1 MKHNLAIQAFLGLYI
16 LIFFLYLFGPLVIM
30 SVTAFNSAEFPAI
43 TPWECFSFRW
53 FNEGKIAYDGQRL
66 AGLVTDRPLHEGIIT
81 SLIIAGGVV
90 TLSVPIGMAAAIVL
104 TQVHSRLRTI
114 FYSMSIMPVLFP
126 GVIIG
131 ISTVVLW
138 DRIATL
144 GGDGF
149 ISELGRNG
157 IFLTILGQTCFISTY
172 CFLIFVARLQRF
184 DTTQEEAALDLGAS
198 QSQVFLKILI
208 PYLMP
213 AIGSSAVI
221 AFLASFENYNTTVF
235 SILSEQTLTTVIAS
249 KVRLGISPA
258 ISALALVIICLTL
271 IGAFF
276 YEISRR
282 SNQRKKDRE
291 NKVKMFIEISE
302 NRLVEEQPRFFR
314 IPKSIFVFLLVLILA
329 VLTWQQLIKNN
340 MYGSECIEKAEA
352 SKKSNFADQLKLLQQ
367 NAESVETTNE
377 SEGSA
382 EGSKEYNDIF
392 GDPNLFK
399 DFGGFDTEK
408 KEESENGATRS
419 NEYNDIFGDPNLFKN
434 FGGFDNKE

>member
-1 MKHNLAIQAFLGLYI
+1 MTSNRAFQIFLGIYI
-16 LIFFLYLFGPLVIM
+16 SIFFLYLFGPLIIM
-30 SVTAFNSAEFPAI
+30 SVTAFNSAEFPSI

-66 AGLVTDRPLHEGIIT
+66 AGLAADRDLHVGFVT
-81 SLIIAGGVV
+81 SLFIALGVV

-104 TQVHSRLRTI
+104 TQVHSKLRTL

-126 GVIIG
+126 GVVIG

-144 GGDGF
+144 GGEGI

-198 QSQVFLKILI
+198 QTQVFMKILI

-235 SILSEQTLTTVIAS
+235 SILSEQTLTTVIAT

-258 ISALALVIICLTL
+258 ISALAFVIICLTL
-271 IGAFF
+271 IAAILYEFF
-276 YEISRR
+276 RRRHERKKALESAEKMSKEISSDRLKE
-282 SNQRKKDRE
+282 SSKKA
-291 NKVKMFIEISE
+291 
-302 NRLVEEQPRFFR
+302 LVL
-314 IPKSIFVFLLVLILA
+314 PKSIFVILFLFLLAIIG
-329 VLTWQQLIKNN
+329 WQQIIKNN
-340 MYGSECIEKAEA
+340 IYGAECIAKAEDA
-352 SKKSNFADQLKLLQQ
+352 KKSNFADQLKLLQN
-367 NAESVETTNE
+367 NADTLET
-377 SEGSA
+377 EGGDGGT
-382 EGSKEYNDIF
+382 GS
-392 GDPNLFK
+392 
-399 DFGGFDTEK
+399 T
-408 KEESENGATRS
+408 
-419 NEYNDIFGDPNLFKN
+419 NEYNDIFGDPDLFKN
-434 FGGFDNKE
+434 FGGFDN

>member
-1 MKHNLAIQAFLGLYI
+1 
-16 LIFFLYLFGPLVIM
+16 M
-30 SVTAFNSAEFPAI
+30 SVTAFNSAEFPSI

-66 AGLVTDRPLHEGIIT
+66 AGLAADRDLHVGFVT
-81 SLIIAGGVV
+81 SLFIALGVV
-90 TLSVPIGMAAAIVL
+90 TLSVPIGMSAAIVL
-104 TQVHSRLRTI
+104 TQVHSKLRTL

-126 GVIIG
+126 GVVIG

-144 GGDGF
+144 GGEGI

-198 QSQVFLKILI
+198 QTQVFMKILI

-235 SILSEQTLTTVIAS
+235 SILSEQTLTTVIAT

-258 ISALALVIICLTL
+258 ISALAFVIICLTL
-271 IGAFF
+271 IAAIF
-276 YEISRR
+276 YEFLRR
-282 SNQRKKDRE
+282 RQERKKALE
-291 NKVKMFIEISE
+291 SAEKMSKEISSD
-302 NRLVEEQPRFFR
+302 RLKESSKKVFVL
-314 IPKSIFVFLLVLILA
+314 PKSIFVILFLFLVAIIG
-329 VLTWQQLIKNN
+329 WQQIIKNN
-340 MYGSECIEKAEA
+340 LYGGECIAKAEDA
-352 SKKSNFADQLKLLQQ
+352 KKSNFADQLKLLQN
-367 NAESVETTNE
+367 NADTLET
-377 SEGSA
+377 EGGDGGT
-382 EGSKEYNDIF
+382 GS
-392 GDPNLFK
+392 
-399 DFGGFDTEK
+399 T
-408 KEESENGATRS
+408 

-434 FGGFDNKE
+434 FGGFDN

>member
-1 MKHNLAIQAFLGLYI
+1 MTSNRTFQVFLGLYI
-16 LIFFLYLFGPLVIM
+16 SIFFLYLFGPLIIM
-30 SVTAFNSAEFPAI
+30 SVTAFNSTEFPSI

-66 AGLVTDRPLHEGIIT
+66 AGLAADRDLHVGLIT
-81 SLIIAGGVV
+81 SLFIALGVV
-90 TLSVPIGMAAAIVL
+90 TLSVPIGMSAAIVL
-104 TQVHSRLRTI
+104 TQVHSKLRTL

-126 GVIIG
+126 GVVIG

-138 DRIATL
+138 DRIATI
-144 GGDGF
+144 GGEGI

-198 QSQVFLKILI
+198 QTQVFMKIMI

-235 SILSEQTLTTVIAS
+235 SILSEQTLTTVIAT

-258 ISALALVIICLTL
+258 ISALAFVIICMTL
-271 IGAFF
+271 IAAVLYEFF
-276 YEISRR
+276 RRRQEKRKALESAAKMYKEISSDRLKEDI
-282 SNQRKKDRE
+282 KKA
-291 NKVKMFIEISE
+291 FI
-302 NRLVEEQPRFFR
+302 L
-314 IPKSIFVFLLVLILA
+314 PKSIFVILFLFLMAILG
-329 VLTWQQLIKNN
+329 WQQIIKNN
-340 MYGSECIEKAEA
+340 LYGGECIAKAEDA
-352 SKKSNFADQLKLLQQ
+352 KKSNFADQLKLLQN
-367 NAESVETTNE
+367 NADTVE
-377 SEGSA
+377 SEGGDGGT
-382 EGSKEYNDIF
+382 GS
-392 GDPNLFK
+392 
-399 DFGGFDTEK
+399 T
-408 KEESENGATRS
+408 

-434 FGGFDNKE
+434 FGGFDN

>member
-1 MKHNLAIQAFLGLYI
+1 MTSNRAFQILLGIYI
-16 LIFFLYLFGPLVIM
+16 SIFFLYLFGPLIIM
-30 SVTAFNSAEFPAI
+30 SVTAFNSAEFPSI

-66 AGLVTDRPLHEGIIT
+66 AGLAADRDLHVGFVT
-81 SLIIAGGVV
+81 SLFIALGVV
-90 TLSVPIGMAAAIVL
+90 TLSVPIGMSAAIVL
-104 TQVHSRLRTI
+104 TQVHSKLRTL

-126 GVIIG
+126 GVVIG

-144 GGDGF
+144 GGEGI

-198 QSQVFLKILI
+198 QTQVFMKILI

-235 SILSEQTLTTVIAS
+235 SILSEQTLTTVIAT

-258 ISALALVIICLTL
+258 ISSLAFVIICLTL
-271 IGAFF
+271 IAAILYEFF
-276 YEISRR
+276 RRRQERKKALESAVKMGKEISSDRLKE
-282 SNQRKKDRE
+282 SSKK
-291 NKVKMFIEISE
+291 VFV
-302 NRLVEEQPRFFR
+302 L
-314 IPKSIFVFLLVLILA
+314 PKSIFVILFLFLVAIIG
-329 VLTWQQLIKNN
+329 WQQIIKNN
-340 MYGSECIEKAEA
+340 LYGAECIAKAEDA
-352 SKKSNFADQLKLLQQ
+352 KKSNFADQLKLLQN
-367 NAESVETTNE
+367 NADALET
-377 SEGSA
+377 EGGDGGT
-382 EGSKEYNDIF
+382 GS
-392 GDPNLFK
+392 
-399 DFGGFDTEK
+399 T
-408 KEESENGATRS
+408 

-434 FGGFDNKE
+434 FGGFDN

>member
-1 MKHNLAIQAFLGLYI
+1 MISNRAFQIFLGIYI
-16 LIFFLYLFGPLVIM
+16 SVFFLYLFGPLIIM
-30 SVTAFNSAEFPAI
+30 SVTAFNSAEFPSI

-66 AGLVTDRPLHEGIIT
+66 AGLATDRDLHIGFVT
-81 SLIIAGGVV
+81 SLFIALGVV
-90 TLSVPIGMAAAIVL
+90 TLSVPIGMSAAIVL
-104 TQVHSRLRTI
+104 TQVHSKLRTL

-126 GVIIG
+126 GVVIG

-144 GGDGF
+144 GGEGI

-198 QSQVFLKILI
+198 QTQVFIKILI

-235 SILSEQTLTTVIAS
+235 SILSEQTLTTVIAT

-271 IGAFF
+271 IAAVSYEFF
-276 YEISRR
+276 RRRQVRGKALESAEKMSREISSDRLKE
-282 SNQRKKDRE
+282 SSRKTF
-291 NKVKMFIEISE
+291 V
-302 NRLVEEQPRFFR
+302 L
-314 IPKSIFVFLLVLILA
+314 PKSIFVILLLLLIA
-329 VLTWQQLIKNN
+329 IIGWQQIIKNN
-340 MYGSECIEKAEA
+340 LYGAECIAKAEDA
-352 SKKSNFADQLKLLQQ
+352 KKSNFADQLKLLQN
-367 NAESVETTNE
+367 NADTLET
-377 SEGSA
+377 EGGDGGT
-382 EGSKEYNDIF
+382 GS
-392 GDPNLFK
+392 
-399 DFGGFDTEK
+399 T
-408 KEESENGATRS
+408 
-419 NEYNDIFGDPNLFKN
+419 NEYNDIFGDPDLFKN
-434 FGGFDNKE
+434 FGGFDN

>member
-1 MKHNLAIQAFLGLYI
+1 MTSNRASQIFLGIYI
-16 LIFFLYLFGPLVIM
+16 SIFFLYLFGPLIIM
-30 SVTAFNSAEFPAI
+30 SVTAFNSAEFPSI

-66 AGLVTDRPLHEGIIT
+66 AGLAADRDLHVGFVT
-81 SLIIAGGVV
+81 SLFIALGVV
-90 TLSVPIGMAAAIVL
+90 TLSVPIGMSAAIVL
-104 TQVHSRLRTI
+104 TQVHSKLRTL

-126 GVIIG
+126 GVVIG

-144 GGDGF
+144 GGEGI

-198 QSQVFLKILI
+198 QTQVFMKILI

-235 SILSEQTLTTVIAS
+235 SILSEQTLTTVIAT

-258 ISALALVIICLTL
+258 ISALAFVIICLTL
-271 IGAFF
+271 IAAILYEFF
-276 YEISRR
+276 RRRYE
-282 SNQRKKDRE
+282 RKKALESVEKMSKEINSDRLKE
-291 NKVKMFIEISE
+291 SSKKA
-302 NRLVEEQPRFFR
+302 LVL
-314 IPKSIFVFLLVLILA
+314 PKSIFVILFLFLVAIIG
-329 VLTWQQLIKNN
+329 WQQIIKNN
-340 MYGSECIEKAEA
+340 LYGAECIAKAEDA
-352 SKKSNFADQLKLLQQ
+352 KKSNFADQLKLLQN
-367 NAESVETTNE
+367 NADTLET
-377 SEGSA
+377 EGGDGGT
-382 EGSKEYNDIF
+382 GS
-392 GDPNLFK
+392 
-399 DFGGFDTEK
+399 T
-408 KEESENGATRS
+408 
-419 NEYNDIFGDPNLFKN
+419 NEYNDIFGDPDLFKN
-434 FGGFDNKE
+434 FGGFDN

>member
-1 MKHNLAIQAFLGLYI
+1 MTSNRAFQILLGIYI
-16 LIFFLYLFGPLVIM
+16 SIFFLYLFGPLIIM
-30 SVTAFNSAEFPAI
+30 SVTAFNSAEFPSI

-66 AGLVTDRPLHEGIIT
+66 AGLAADRDLHVGFVT
-81 SLIIAGGVV
+81 SLFIALGVV
-90 TLSVPIGMAAAIVL
+90 TLSVPIGMSAAIVL
-104 TQVHSRLRTI
+104 TQVHSKLRTL

-126 GVIIG
+126 GVVIG

-144 GGDGF
+144 GGEGI

-198 QSQVFLKILI
+198 QTQVFMKILI

-235 SILSEQTLTTVIAS
+235 SILSEQTLTTVIAT

-258 ISALALVIICLTL
+258 ISALAFVIICLTL
-271 IGAFF
+271 IAAILYEFF
-276 YEISRR
+276 RRRHERKKALESAEKMSKEISSDRLKE
-282 SNQRKKDRE
+282 SSKKA
-291 NKVKMFIEISE
+291 
-302 NRLVEEQPRFFR
+302 LVL
-314 IPKSIFVFLLVLILA
+314 PKSIFVILFLFLVAIIG
-329 VLTWQQLIKNN
+329 WQQIIKNN
-340 MYGSECIEKAEA
+340 LYGGECIAKAEDA
-352 SKKSNFADQLKLLQQ
+352 KKSNFADQLKLLQN
-367 NAESVETTNE
+367 NADTLET
-377 SEGSA
+377 EGGDGGT
-382 EGSKEYNDIF
+382 GS
-392 GDPNLFK
+392 
-399 DFGGFDTEK
+399 T
-408 KEESENGATRS
+408 
-419 NEYNDIFGDPNLFKN
+419 NEYNDIFGDPDLFKN
-434 FGGFDNKE
+434 FGGFDN

>member
-1 MKHNLAIQAFLGLYI
+1 MTSNRAFQILLGIYI
-16 LIFFLYLFGPLVIM
+16 SIFFLYLFGPLIIM
-30 SVTAFNSAEFPAI
+30 SVTAFNSAEFPSI

-66 AGLVTDRPLHEGIIT
+66 AGLAADRDLHVGFVT
-81 SLIIAGGVV
+81 SLFIALGVV
-90 TLSVPIGMAAAIVL
+90 TLSVPIGMSAAIVL
-104 TQVHSRLRTI
+104 TQVHSKLRTL

-126 GVIIG
+126 GVVIG

-144 GGDGF
+144 GGEGI

-198 QSQVFLKILI
+198 QTQVFMKILI

-235 SILSEQTLTTVIAS
+235 SILSEQTLTTVIAT

-258 ISALALVIICLTL
+258 ISALAFVIICLTL
-271 IGAFF
+271 IAAIF
-276 YEISRR
+276 YEFFRR
-282 SNQRKKDRE
+282 RQERKKALE
-291 NKVKMFIEISE
+291 SAEKMSKEISSD
-302 NRLVEEQPRFFR
+302 RLKESSKKVFVL
-314 IPKSIFVFLLVLILA
+314 PKSIFVILFLFLVAIIG
-329 VLTWQQLIKNN
+329 WQQIIKNN
-340 MYGSECIEKAEA
+340 LYGGECIAKAEDA
-352 SKKSNFADQLKLLQQ
+352 KKSNFADQLKLLQN
-367 NAESVETTNE
+367 NADTLET
-377 SEGSA
+377 EGGDGGT
-382 EGSKEYNDIF
+382 GS
-392 GDPNLFK
+392 
-399 DFGGFDTEK
+399 T
-408 KEESENGATRS
+408 

-434 FGGFDNKE
+434 FGGFDN

>member
-1 MKHNLAIQAFLGLYI
+1 MTSNRTFQIFLGLYI
-16 LIFFLYLFGPLVIM
+16 SIFFLYLFGPLIIM
-30 SVTAFNSAEFPAI
+30 SVTAFNSAEFPSI

-66 AGLVTDRPLHEGIIT
+66 AGVAADRDLHVGLIT
-81 SLIIAGGVV
+81 SLFIALGVV
-90 TLSVPIGMAAAIVL
+90 ALSVPIGMSAAIVL
-104 TQVHSRLRTI
+104 TQVHSKLRTL

-126 GVIIG
+126 GVVIG

-138 DRIATL
+138 DRIATI
-144 GGDGF
+144 GGEGI

-198 QSQVFLKILI
+198 QTQVFIKILI

-235 SILSEQTLTTVIAS
+235 SILSEQTLTTGIAT

-258 ISALALVIICLTL
+258 ISALAFVIICLTFVTAVL
-271 IGAFF
+271 YEFF
-276 YEISRR
+276 RRRQEKKKALESAAKMYKEISSDRLKED
-282 SNQRKKDRE
+282 SKKA
-291 NKVKMFIEISE
+291 FI
-302 NRLVEEQPRFFR
+302 F
-314 IPKSIFVFLLVLILA
+314 PKSIFVILFLFLMAILG
-329 VLTWQQLIKNN
+329 WQQIIKNN
-340 MYGSECIEKAEA
+340 LYGGECIAKAEDA
-352 SKKSNFADQLKLLQQ
+352 KKSNNADQLKLLLN
-367 NAESVETTNE
+367 NADTLE
-377 SEGSA
+377 SEGGDGGT
-382 EGSKEYNDIF
+382 GS
-392 GDPNLFK
+392 
-399 DFGGFDTEK
+399 T
-408 KEESENGATRS
+408 

-434 FGGFDNKE
+434 FGGFDN